1 VPQLADLLVRAGAV
15 RAMELDI
22 NPAWDTFV
30 AYNPPDNGLASA
42 DNGTLLLSS
51 MAGGPDR
58 FFEPSWARD
67 FITMSSR

>member
-1 VPQLADLLVRAGAV
+1 
-15 RAMELDI
+15 MELDI

-30 AYNPPDNGLASA
+30 AYNPPDNGLAA
-42 DNGTLLLSS
+42 GANGTLLLPS